1 MDTLFTST
9 CDTISTYLLNDTL
22 AVSVIQNGNMDSS
35 WLDVVYQ
42 IAMIIVGIVNLCFA
56 FYIFFYQDR
65 KEKLHIR
72 LQDRK
77 YMLENF
83 ILKFK
88 LECFYDSFKQLLEES
103 SSLIDDA
110 NKNNLDNTK
119 KDVESKYQEIFS
131 NLRIYFIESL
141 SAIDNNLYMSILS
154 DADALQG
161 KLSEALF
168 DDGVILNKKAKYE
181 ELIQNPIFLYQGK
194 MLKTLCDFGKDSGK

>member
-1 MDTLFTST
+1 MDTLFTLT
-9 CDTISTYLLNDTL
+9 CDSISAYLLNDTL
-22 AVSVIQNGNMDSS
+22 TFSVTQNGNMESS
-35 WLDVVYQ
+35 CLDVVYK

-56 FYIFFYQDR
+56 FYIFFFQNR
-65 KEKLHIR
+65 KEKQHIR

-88 LECFYDSFKQLLEES
+88 LECFYDSFKQLLMES
-103 SSLIDDA
+103 SSLVDEA
-110 NKNNLDNTK
+110 NKNKLEDTK

-141 SAIDNNLYMSILS
+141 NAIDNNLYMSILS

-161 KLSEALF
+161 ELSEALF
-168 DDGVILNKKAKYE
+168 DDGVNLNKKAKYD
-181 ELIQNPIFLYQGK
+181 ELIQKPIFAYQGK

>member
-88 LECFYDSFKQLLEES
+88 LECFYDSFKQLLMES
-103 SSLIDDA
+103 SSLIDET
-110 NKNNLDNTK
+110 NKNNLENTK

-168 DDGVILNKKAKYE
+168 DDGVNLNKKAKYD
-181 ELIQNPIFLYQGK
+181 ELIQKPIFAYQGK

>member
-1 MDTLFTST
+1 MDSLLTST
-9 CDTISTYLLNDTL
+9 CDTAFTKLLNDTL
-22 AVSVIQNGNMDSS
+22 TVDIVQKGNMESS
-35 WLDVVYQ
+35 CLDVVYK

-56 FYIFFYQDR
+56 FYIFFFQNR
-65 KEKLHIR
+65 KEKQHIR

>member
-1 MDTLFTST
+1 MDSLFTST

-56 FYIFFYQDR
+56 FYIFFYQDK
-65 KEKLHIR
+65 KEKQHIR
-72 LQDRK
+72 LQERK
-77 YMLENF
+77 FMLENF

-88 LECFYDSFKQLLEES
+88 LECFYDSFKQLLMES
-103 SSLIDDA
+103 SSLVDEA
-110 NKNNLDNTK
+110 NKNKLEDTK

-141 SAIDNNLYMSILS
+141 SAIDNNLYISILS

-161 KLSEALF
+161 KLSVALF
-168 DDGVILNKKAKYE
+168 DDGVNLNKKAKYE

-194 MLKTLCDFGKDSGK
+194 MLKTLCDFGKESGK

>member
-1 MDTLFTST
+1 MDSLFTSI
-9 CDTISTYLLNDTL
+9 CDTTSTYLLNDTL
-22 AVSVIQNGNMDSS
+22 AVSVIQNGNMDLS
-35 WLDVVYQ
+35 WLDYVYQ
-42 IAMIIVGIVNLCFA
+42 IAMIIVGFVNLGFA
-56 FYIFFYQDR
+56 FYIFIYQNR
-65 KEKLHIR
+65 KEKQHIR
-72 LQDRK
+72 LQERK

-88 LECFYDSFKQLLEES
+88 LECFYDSFKQLLKES
-103 SSLIDDA
+103 SSLVDEA
-110 NKNNLDNTK
+110 NKNKLEDTK

-141 SAIDNNLYMSILS
+141 SAIDNNLYNSILA

-168 DDGVILNKKAKYE
+168 DDGVNLNKKAKYD
-181 ELIQNPIFLYQGK
+181 ELIQKPIFAYQGK

>member
-1 MDTLFTST
+1 MDTLFTLT
-9 CDTISTYLLNDTL
+9 CDSISAYLLNDTL
-22 AVSVIQNGNMDSS
+22 TISVTQNGNMESS
-35 WLDVVYQ
+35 CLDVVYK

-65 KEKLHIR
+65 KEKQHIR

-83 ILKFK
+83 ILQFK
-88 LECFYDSFKQLLEES
+88 LECFYDSFKQLLMES
-103 SSLIDDA
+103 SSLVDEA
-110 NKNNLDNTK
+110 NKNKLEDTK
-119 KDVESKYQEIFS
+119 KDIESKYQEIFS

-161 KLSEALF
+161 ELSEALF
-168 DDGVILNKKAKYE
+168 DDGVNLNKKAKYD
-181 ELIQNPIFLYQGK
+181 ELIQKPIFAYQGK